1 MSSGSIRRREFIK
14 GAMLTGA
21 GLQLAEAGAQG
32 QPASSPPSG
41 PMLTPPPDQ
50 KIPRRKLG
58 KTGVDTPI
66 LIMGCCQTLDAA
78 YDKRLHRA
86 YAIGVDHLDTAQMY
100 AEGQSHKTLA
110 PFIKQ
115 VGDRKKLFIGSKVF
129 QKGEEGTPEAFKTNI
144 DLCLKDLETDYMDA
158 FYMHIVQ
165 HPRLLD
171 PEFVKMGEELKKA
184 GKIRFF
190 GFSCHHGDSIPTLMN
205 KAAAV
210 GGFDVIMFRYSF
222 RECGDLELNKAIDAC
237 HKAGI
242 GLIAIK
248 TLASVPDD
256 QEQVKQFQSKN
267 FTLIQAKLKAVWAD
281 ERIAGIASQM
291 GNVQH
296 VMENAA
302 AAISPTQLSMEEFM
316 QLHRFAGQSAHQ
328 HCKGCSGVC
337 ESCVEGPLRI
347 ADTLRYLMY
356 AECYEQRDM
365 ARALYAE
372 LSEEERRFDLADLSA
387 AQNACPQGI
396 DIAARLAHAH
406 SILSA

>member
-1 MSSGSIRRREFIK
+1 MDSDMRRRDFIK
-14 GAMLTGA
+14 GAVLSGA
-21 GLQLAEAGAQG
+21 GLQAANAVAQEPNAQ
-32 QPASSPPSG
+32 QPPAG
-41 PMLTPPPDQ
+41 PMMAPPPDQ

-58 KTGVDTPI
+58 KTGADTPI
-66 LIMGCCQTLDAA
+66 LIMGCCQTLDAT

-86 YAIGVDHLDTAQMY
+86 YNLGVDHIDTAQMY

-110 PFIKQ
+110 PFMKQ
-115 VGDRKKLFIGSKVF
+115 VGDRKKLFITSKVF
-129 QKGEEGTPEAFKTNI
+129 QKGEDGTPEGFKTNL
-144 DLCLKDLETDYMDA
+144 DLCLNDLETDYLDT
-158 FYMHIVQ
+158 YLMHIVQ
-165 HPRLLD
+165 SPRLLE
-171 PEFVKMGEELKKA
+171 PEFIKMGDDLKKA

-210 GGFDVIMFRYSF
+210 GGIDVVMFRYSF
-222 RECGDLELNKAIDAC
+222 RECGDLELNKAMDAC
-237 HKAGI
+237 YKAGI

-267 FTLIQAKLKAVWAD
+267 FTLIQAKLKTVWAD

-296 VMENAA
+296 VLENAA
-302 AAISPTQLSMEEFM
+302 AAISPVKLSMEEYM
-316 QLHRFAGQSAHQ
+316 QLHRFAGNSAHQ
-328 HCKGCSGVC
+328 HCKGCAGIC
-337 ESCVEGPLRI
+337 EACVDSPLRI

-356 AECYEQRDM
+356 AECYQQRDM

-372 LSEEERRFDLADLSA
+372 LSEKERHFDTVDLTRA
-387 AQNACPQGI
+387 AQACPQGI
-396 DIAARLAHAH
+396 PLAKRLAQARE
-406 SILSA
+406 LLA